1 MFVYFVMSN
10 KTIAL
15 PYHCPNR
22 LHRYVSQLYWIIYY
36 IISYPL
42 LHTICLYTYTYTTST
57 YIYICTHASHL
68 SLFFPLRV
76 RPWFSRCDVVHLHI
90 ATDKLQ
96 RSTPLPSLSPLQQRE
111 DSHTDLLI

>member
-1 MFVYFVMSN
+1 MDLAAHATSLRKPTLLDYILYNF
-10 KTIAL
+10 L
-15 PYHCPNR
+15 PC
-22 LHRYVSQLYWIIYY
+22 YY
-36 IISYPL
+36 TLSVFT
-42 LHTICLYTYTYTTST
+42 HTRTLQVR
-57 YIYICTHASHL
+57 IYICTHASHL

-90 ATDKLQ
+90 ATDKIQ